1 MTVEIDAGALL
12 AGALRSDPGRPL
24 LTMYDDATGERIEL
38 SVTTFANWVFKTA
51 NLLVDELMLEPG
63 EAVSLDLPAH
73 WQPAV
78 IQVAVLIAGGQ
89 LTREPARITFWLE
102 GTDLPADRVIEE
114 IVGLALRPM
123 GMGLVSTPA
132 GVMDYSVDVRGHG
145 DHYSPRNPPTL
156 INVEPLTE
164 RVLCERLDALLPALL
179 GGGSLVLCR
188 HTDAS
193 KLAHR
198 AETERV
204 TATIDLEVEGLP
216 RLG

>member
-1 MTVEIDAGALL
+1 MQIDAGALL
-12 AGALRSDPGRPL
+12 AGALRFDPGRPL

-63 EAVSLDLPAH
+63 EVVSLDLPAH

-78 IQVAVLIAGGQ
+78 IQVAVLVAGGQ
-89 LTREPARITFWLE
+89 LRREPARVTFWLE
-102 GTDLPADRVIEE
+102 GTDLPSDPVIEE
-114 IVGLALRPM
+114 TVGLSLRPM
-123 GMGLVSTPA
+123 GMGLVAVPA

-145 DHYSPRNPPTL
+145 DHYSPRNPPTRV
-156 INVEPLTE
+156 NVEPMTD
-164 RVLCERLDALLPALL
+164 RVLCERLDPLLPALL

-188 HTDAS
+188 HTDPS

-198 AETERV
+198 AQTERA
-204 TATIDLEVEGLP
+204 TATLDLDVAGLP
-216 RLG
+216 KLG

>member
-1 MTVEIDAGALL
+1 VEIDAGTLL
-12 AGALRSDPGRPL
+12 AGALRTDPGRPL

-63 EAVSLDLPAH
+63 EVVALDLPAH

-78 IQVAVLIAGGQ
+78 IQVAVLVAGGS
-89 LTREPARITFWLE
+89 LGSDPARITFWLE
-102 GTDLPADRVIEE
+102 ATELPGDPVAEE
-114 IVGLALRPM
+114 IVGLSLRPM
-123 GMGLVSTPA
+123 GMGLVSTPP
-132 GVMDYSVDVRGHG
+132 GVMDYAVDVRGHG
-145 DHYSPRNPPTL
+145 DHYSPRNPPTVVT
-156 INVEPLTE
+156 VEPLAE
-164 RVLCERLDALLPALL
+164 RVLCEDLNPLLPALA

-188 HTDAS
+188 HTDES
-193 KLAHR
+193 KLPHR

-204 TATIDLEVEGLP
+204 TATLGLDVVGLP

>member
-1 MTVEIDAGALL
+1 MEIDAGSLL

-51 NLLVDELMLEPG
+51 NLLIDELMLEPG
-63 EAVSLDLPAH
+63 ELVALDLPAH

-78 IQVAVLIAGGQ
+78 IQVAVLVAGGQ
-89 LTREPARITFWLE
+89 LGREPARITFWLE
-102 GTDLPADRVIEE
+102 GTELPVDPVVEE
-114 IVGLALRPM
+114 IVGLSLRPM
-123 GMGLVSTPA
+123 GMGLAATPP
-132 GVMDYSVDVRGHG
+132 GVMDYAVDVRGHG

-156 INVEPLTE
+156 LHIDPLAE
-164 RVLCERLDALLPALL
+164 RVLCDRLDPLLPALA

-188 HTDAS
+188 HTDPS

-204 TATIDLEVEGLP
+204 TATLELDGSGLP
-216 RLG
+216 KLD

>member
-1 MTVEIDAGALL
+1 MQIDAGALL
-12 AGALRSDPGRPL
+12 AGALRTDPGRPL

-63 EAVSLDLPAH
+63 EVVSLDLPAH

-78 IQVAVLIAGGQ
+78 IQVAVLVAGGQ
-89 LTREPARITFWLE
+89 LGREPARITFWLE
-102 GTDLPADRVIEE
+102 GTDLPADPVIEE
-114 IVGLALRPM
+114 TVGLSLRPM
-123 GMGLVSTPA
+123 GMGLVAVPA

-145 DHYSPRNPPTL
+145 DHYSPRNPPTRVD
-156 INVEPLTE
+156 VEPITD
-164 RVLCERLDALLPALL
+164 RVLCERLDLLLPALL

-188 HTDAS
+188 HTDPS

-198 AETERV
+198 AETERA
-204 TATIDLEVEGLP
+204 TATLDLDVAGLP

>member
-1 MTVEIDAGALL
+1 MQIDAGGLL
-12 AGALRSDPGRPL
+12 AGALRNDPGRPL

-51 NLLVDELMLEPG
+51 NLLIDELMLEPG
-63 EAVSLDLPAH
+63 EVVSLDLPAH

-78 IQVAVLIAGGQ
+78 IQVAVLVAGG
-89 LTREPARITFWLE
+89 RIGRDPARITFWLE

-114 IVGLALRPM
+114 IVGLSLRPM
-123 GMGLVSTPA
+123 GMGLLATPPGA
-132 GVMDYSVDVRGHG
+132 MDYSVDVRGHG
-145 DHYSPRNPPTL
+145 DHYSPRNPPTVL
-156 INVEPLTE
+156 QVEPLAE
-164 RVLCERLDALLPALL
+164 RVLCEDLDALLPALA

-193 KLAHR
+193 KLEHR
-198 AETERV
+198 AQTERA
-204 TATIDLEVEGLP
+204 TATIGLDLAGLP

>member
-1 MTVEIDAGALL
+1 VEIDAGALL
-12 AGALRSDPGRPL
+12 AGALRTDPGRPL

-63 EAVSLDLPAH
+63 EMVALDLPAH

-78 IQVAVLIAGGQ
+78 IQVAVLVAGGQ
-89 LTREPARITFWLE
+89 LGREAARITFWLE

-114 IVGLALRPM
+114 TVGLSLRPM
-123 GMGLVSTPA
+123 GMGLLATPA
-132 GVMDYSVDVRGHG
+132 GVMDYAVDVRGHG
-145 DHYSPRNPPTL
+145 DHYSPRNPPTRL
-156 INVEPLTE
+156 EVEPLSE
-164 RVLCERLDALLPALL
+164 RVLCESLDPLLPALA

-188 HTDAS
+188 HTDLS
-193 KLAHR
+193 KLPHR
-198 AETERV
+198 AQTELA
-204 TATIDLEVEGLP
+204 TATLGLDVLGLT